1 MARFRVVTKYQ
12 VSGWRFLLRRIEHAL
27 VRRDASMMDDP
38 QRGRSTALAIGVALA
53 CVIVAGAAVLGFFK
67 PDKKIANSKIVAESD
82 TGALFVRVGDR
93 MFPALNLT
101 SARLVAGSADNPV
114 RVSRSE
120 LAKFPR
126 GPWIG
131 IPGAPGSIV
140 DSGDRNSSWT
150 VCDTA
155 KVGAAA
161 PVSPTTGLPT
171 VTLSPVRT
179 TAIGGPLTV
188 DGDAIRALAPGE
200 ARLLQDSATTWLV
213 YADAAKGVVR
223 AALDLRDSAAVLA
236 LGIDPTA
243 TIVSV
248 SKGLIGAIPEVPPI
262 RVPAIPGAGEAMPL
276 RSGPSVPVGS
286 VLTVSTPERGSSY
299 YVVAQS
305 GVVQVNSVIAA
316 MLRNADSHGSASSRI
331 VGPDVIAANL
341 RPGSWPGTEAFP
353 AAPVRLVDPAR
364 FGVTCYHWSRAAS
377 EQNAVTELL
386 VGRQLPLTVAEQSR
400 TVESVTAP
408 ISRGGTADASYLPR
422 NTGRF
427 VQVTGSD
434 PASPRRESLF
444 WISDSGVRYGIA
456 VEQNQTGVDPTLSAL
471 GLRVPVPAPWSV
483 VSLFAVGPTLSQRDA
498 KVVHDGI
505 PSNKVVAGLS
515 GGEPR

>member
-1 MARFRVVTKYQ
+1 MARFRVVTKHQ

-38 QRGRSTALAIGVALA
+38 ARGRSTALSIGIALA
-53 CVIVAGAAVLGFFK
+53 CVGIAGAAVLGFFK

-101 SARLVAGSADNPV
+101 SARLVVGSAENPV
-114 RVSRSE
+114 RVSRAE

-126 GPWIG
+126 GPWVG

-140 DSGDRNSSWT
+140 DSGDRRSSWT

-155 KVGAAA
+155 KLGAAA

-179 TAIGGPLTV
+179 TAIGGPLTT
-188 DGDAIRALAPGE
+188 DGDAIRELAPGE
-200 ARLLQDSATTWLV
+200 ARLFRDSSTTWLV

-223 AALDLRDSAAVLA
+223 ASIDLRDSPAVLA

-243 TIVSV
+243 AIVSV

-262 RVPAIPGAGEAMPL
+262 RVPVIPGAGEAALL
-276 RSGPSVPVGS
+276 RSGPSAPVGS
-286 VLTVSTPERGSSY
+286 VLTVSTPDRGTSY
-299 YVVAQS
+299 YVVSQS
-305 GVVQVNSVIAA
+305 GVVQVNSVVAA
-316 MLRNADSHGSASSRI
+316 MLRNADSHGTASSRI

-353 AAPVRLVDPAR
+353 ADPVKLVDPAR
-364 FGVTCYHWSRAAS
+364 SGVTCYHWSRTGT

-386 VGRQLPLTVAEQSR
+386 VGRQLPLQAEEQDR
-400 TVESVTAP
+400 VVDSVTAP
-408 ISRGGTADASYLPR
+408 ISRGGTADSAYLPR

-427 VQVTGSD
+427 VQVTGAD
-434 PASPRRESLF
+434 PTSSRRESLY
-444 WISDSGVRYGIA
+444 WISDSGVRYGIET
-456 VEQNQTGVDPTLSAL
+456 EQNQSGTDPTLAAL
-471 GLRVPVPAPWSV
+471 GLRTPVAAPWSI

-498 KVVHDGI
+498 RVVHDGI
-505 PSNKVVAGLS
+505 PSNKLVAGL
-515 GGEPR
+515 GGEAK

>member
-1 MARFRVVTKYQ
+1 MARFRVVTKHQ

-27 VRRDASMMDDP
+27 VRRDPSMMDDP
-38 QRGRSTALAIGVALA
+38 QRGRSTALSIGIALA

-67 PDKKIANSKIVAESD
+67 PAKKIANSKIVAESD

-101 SARLVAGSADNPV
+101 SARLVIGSPDNPV

-126 GPWIG
+126 GPWVG
-131 IPGAPGSIV
+131 IPGAPGSIA
-140 DSGDRNSSWT
+140 DSTDRNSLWT

-179 TAIGGPLTV
+179 TAIGGPLTM
-188 DGDAIRALAPGE
+188 DGNAVRGLARDE
-200 ARLLQDSATTWLV
+200 ARLLRDSATTWLV
-213 YADAAKGVVR
+213 YVDPQKGVVR
-223 AALDLRDSAAVLA
+223 ASIDLGDSAVVLA

-243 TIVSV
+243 TVVSV
-248 SKGLIGAIPEVPPI
+248 SKGLIGAIPEVPAI
-262 RVPAIPGAGEAMPL
+262 RVPAIPGAGETITL
-276 RSGPSVPVGS
+276 RSGPSAPVGS
-286 VLTVSTPERGSSY
+286 VLTVSTPDRGSSY
-299 YVVAQS
+299 YVVSQS
-305 GVVQVNSVIAA
+305 GVVQVNSVLAA

-353 AAPVRLVDPAR
+353 ADPVRLVDPAR
-364 FGVTCYHWSRAAS
+364 FGVTCYHWSRTGAD
-377 EQNAVTELL
+377 QNAVTELL
-386 VGRQLPLTVAEQSR
+386 VGRQLPLTAEEQSHA
-400 TVESVTAP
+400 VDSVTAP
-408 ISRGGTADASYLPR
+408 ISRGGTADSAYMPR
-422 NTGRF
+422 TTGRF
-427 VQVTGSD
+427 VQVTGAD
-434 PASPRRESLF
+434 PASPRRESLY
-444 WISDSGVRYGIA
+444 WISDSGVRYGIVA
-456 VEQNQTGVDPTLSAL
+456 EQNPNGVDQTLTAL
-471 GLRVPVPAPWSV
+471 GLRTPVPAPWSI

-505 PSNKVVAGLS
+505 PSNKLVAGL
-515 GGEPR
+515 GGETR